1 MLSEPVTPR
10 ASNAMQNWRDGMKP
24 MRNRILLVIVA
35 TIVLISLPAL
45 AADDAASLYKAK
57 CAGCHGADG
66 SGSAMGKKL
75 GAHDFH
81 SAEVQKMSDDELKTA
96 IAEGKGKMPGYKR
109 SLSEQQIK
117 DLVAYVRSL
126 MKK

>member
-1 MLSEPVTPR
+1 
-10 ASNAMQNWRDGMKP
+10 MKP
-24 MRNRILLVIVA
+24 MRNRILLVIAA
-35 TIVLISLPAL
+35 TIVLITLRAQ
-45 AADDAASLYKAK
+45 AADNPAASLYKAK

-66 SGSAMGKKL
+66 SGSVMGKKL
-75 GAHDFH
+75 GARDFH
-81 SAEVQKMSDDELKTA
+81 SAEVQKMSDDELTTA